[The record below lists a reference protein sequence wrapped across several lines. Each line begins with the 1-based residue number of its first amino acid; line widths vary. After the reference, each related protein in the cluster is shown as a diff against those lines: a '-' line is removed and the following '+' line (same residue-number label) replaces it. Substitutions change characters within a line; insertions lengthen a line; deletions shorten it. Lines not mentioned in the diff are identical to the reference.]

1 MTSKG
6 SISFCPNIIIID
18 LDGTLIKFQIDY
30 LSARKD
36 ALLLIKKHSFLQN
49 MKFTL
54 NDSIFFMDREIKK
67 FLVENDLSES
77 IYKEIHDKLVS
88 ILERYEMDSAKRA
101 KLLPSVKETLAQI
114 KDMRWT
120 LILFTANGENAMNTI
135 VNKTGIKDFFNVM
148 ISRGESMEVKP
159 HPNHIKATISTMG
172 PSPKEIIVVGDS
184 VADMESGKHVGAI
197 TVGVTSGLGSPQQLA
212 KVNVDYLIGS
222 IAELP
227 CLLRYMH
234 GDIDCQ

>member
-101 KLLPSVKETLAQI
+101 KLLPSVKETLTQI

>member
-1 MTSKG
+1 MASQG
-6 SISFCPNIIIID
+6 GISFCPKIIIID

-30 LSARKD
+30 LSARKE
-36 ALLLIKKHSFLQN
+36 ALLLIMKYSFLRN

-54 NDSIFFMDREIKK
+54 NNSIFFMDRKIKK

-77 IYKEIHDKLVS
+77 IYKEIHDKLVL
-88 ILERYEMDSAKRA
+88 ILERYEIDSAKRA
-101 KLLPSVKETLAQI
+101 KLLPSVKKTLARL
-114 KDMRWT
+114 KNMGWT
-120 LILFTANGENAMNTI
+120 LILFTADGENAMNVI
-135 VNKTGIKDFFNVM
+135 VDKTGIKNFFDVM

-159 HPNHIKATISTMG
+159 HPNHIQSAISTMG
-172 PSPKEIIVVGDS
+172 SSPKEIIVVGDS
-184 VADMESGKHVGAI
+184 VADMESGKHIGAI

-212 KVNVDYLIGS
+212 KVNVDYLIES

-227 CLLRYMH
+227 CLLRHMH

>member
-49 MKFTL
+49 MEFTL

-159 HPNHIKATISTMG
+159 HQNHITSAISTMG

-184 VADMESGKHVGAI
+184 VADMESGKHIGAI

>member
-1 MTSKG
+1 MASKD

-36 ALLLIKKHSFLQN
+36 ALLLIKKYSFLQN

-67 FLVENDLSES
+67 FLVENDLYES
-77 IYKEIHDKLVS
+77 IYKEIHDNLLS

-101 KLLPSVKETLAQI
+101 KLLPSVKETLVQI

-120 LILFTANGENAMNTI
+120 MILFTADGENAMNVI
-135 VNKTGIKDFFNVM
+135 VNKTGIKDFFHVM
-148 ISRGESMEVKP
+148 VSRGESMEVKP
-159 HPNHIKATISTMG
+159 HPNHIKSAISTIG
-172 PSPKEIIVVGDS
+172 QSPKKIIVVGDS
-184 VADMESGKHVGAI
+184 VADMESGKHIEAI

-227 CLLRYMH
+227 CLLKYMR

>member
-1 MTSKG
+1 MTSKD

-30 LSARKD
+30 LNARKD
-36 ALLLIKKHSFLQN
+36 ALLLIKKYSFLRN

-67 FLVENDLSES
+67 FLVENELSEN

-114 KDMRWT
+114 KDMRWN

-148 ISRGESMEVKP
+148 ISRGDSMEVKP
-159 HPNHIKATISTMG
+159 HPHHIKSAISTMG
-172 PSPKEIIVVGDS
+172 PSPKVIIVVGDS
-184 VADMESGKHVGAI
+184 VADMESGKHIGAI
-197 TVGVTSGLGSPQQLA
+197 T
-212 KVNVDYLIGS
+212 
-222 IAELP
+222 
-227 CLLRYMH
+227 
-234 GDIDCQ
+234 

>member
-1 MTSKG
+1 MASND
-6 SISFCPNIIIID
+6 SISFCSKIIIMD
-18 LDGTLIKFQIDY
+18 LDGTLIKFKIGY
-30 LSARKD
+30 LSARKE
-36 ALLLIKKHSFLQN
+36 ALLLIKKYSFLRN

-77 IYKEIHDKLVS
+77 IYKGIHDRLVL
-88 ILERYEMDSAKRA
+88 IIERYEMDSAKRA

-120 LILFTANGENAMNTI
+120 LILFTADGENAMNVI

-148 ISRGESMEVKP
+148 VSRGESMEVKP
-159 HPNHIKATISTMG
+159 HPNHIKSAISTMG
-172 PSPKEIIVVGDS
+172 SSPKEIIVVGDS
-184 VADMESGKHVGAI
+184 VADMESGKHIGAI

-227 CLLRYMH
+227 CLLRH
-234 GDIDCQ
+234 IRGDDDCQ

>member
-1 MTSKG
+1 M
-6 SISFCPNIIIID
+6 D
-18 LDGTLIKFQIDY
+18 LDGTLIKFKIDY
-30 LSARKD
+30 LSARKE
-36 ALLLIKKHSFLQN
+36 ALLLIKKYSFLRN

-77 IYKEIHDKLVS
+77 IYKEIHDKLVL
-88 ILERYEMDSAKRA
+88 IIERYEMDSAKRA

-120 LILFTANGENAMNTI
+120 LILFTADGENAMNVI

-148 ISRGESMEVKP
+148 VSRGESMEVKP
-159 HPNHIKATISTMG
+159 HPNHIKSAISTMG
-172 PSPKEIIVVGDS
+172 SSPKEIIVVGDS
-184 VADMESGKHVGAI
+184 VADMESGKHIGAI

-222 IAELP
+222 IAELHV
-227 CLLRYMH
+227 Y
-234 GDIDCQ
+234 

>member
-6 SISFCPNIIIID
+6 SISFCPIIID

-120 LILFTANGENAMNTI
+120 LILFTADGENAMNTI

-184 VADMESGKHVGAI
+184 VADMESGKHIGAI

>member
-1 MTSKG
+1 MASKD
-6 SISFCPNIIIID
+6 SISFCSKIIIMD
-18 LDGTLIKFQIDY
+18 LDGTLIKFKIDY
-30 LSARKD
+30 LSARKE
-36 ALLLIKKHSFLQN
+36 ALLLIKKYSFLRN

-77 IYKEIHDKLVS
+77 IYKEIHDKLVL
-88 ILERYEMDSAKRA
+88 IIERYEMDSAKRA

-120 LILFTANGENAMNTI
+120 LILFTADGENAMNVI
-135 VNKTGIKDFFNVM
+135 VNKTGIKDFFNMMV
-148 ISRGESMEVKP
+148 SRGESMEVKP
-159 HPNHIKATISTMG
+159 HPNHIKSAISTMRS
-172 PSPKEIIVVGDS
+172 SPKEIIVVGDS
-184 VADMESGKHVGAI
+184 VADMESGKHIGAI

-227 CLLRYMH
+227 CLLRH
-234 GDIDCQ
+234 IRGDDDCQ

>member
-49 MKFTL
+49 MEFTL

-159 HPNHIKATISTMG
+159 HPNHIKSAISTMG

-184 VADMESGKHVGAI
+184 VADMESGKHIGAI